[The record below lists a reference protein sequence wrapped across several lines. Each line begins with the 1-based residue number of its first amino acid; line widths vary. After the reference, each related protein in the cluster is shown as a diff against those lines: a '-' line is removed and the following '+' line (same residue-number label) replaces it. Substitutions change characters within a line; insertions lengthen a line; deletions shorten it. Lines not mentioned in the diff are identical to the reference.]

1 MDNGQLMKL
10 LKMQLEI
17 STDYMDAAAVTTIE
31 ADLLIFLQAA
41 ENYIATEGIV
51 LRPDDAGDQLL
62 VVMYAAYLYGKRK
75 SDNAPMP
82 RMLRYALNNRLL
94 SQKAAE

>member
-17 STDYMDAAAVTTIE
+17 STDYMDAAAVTALE
-31 ADLLIFLQAA
+31 SDLLIFLQAA
-41 ENYIATEGIV
+41 ERYITTEGIV
-51 LRPDDAGDQLL
+51 LRANDAGDQLL
-62 VVMYAAYLYGKRK
+62 VVMYAAYLYSKRK

-82 RMLRYALNNRLL
+82 RTLRYALNNRLL